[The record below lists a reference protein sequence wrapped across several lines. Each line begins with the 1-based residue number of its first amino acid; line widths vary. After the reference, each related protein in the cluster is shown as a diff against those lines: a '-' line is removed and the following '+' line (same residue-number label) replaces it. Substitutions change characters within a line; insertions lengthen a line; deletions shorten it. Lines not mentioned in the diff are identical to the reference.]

1 MRTVQARPGDGDDG
15 SGRRGADDERLVL
28 AGRAGDPTAFPA
40 LFERW
45 FDPCVD
51 VAWRILHDRDAA
63 ADVGQE
69 TFLAA
74 WRELDRLR
82 QPSSF
87 GGWVLRT
94 ARNRALNRLAR
105 DRRSVTMG
113 EDQVTAAL
121 DGQPRPDEAA
131 AVVERDEDAELVWA
145 AATALGER
153 DASLLDLHVRH
164 GLTVPEIAEALDVTA
179 NNAHQ
184 LLYRLKGKLGGA
196 MRAWVLWRRGDPAC
210 PDLRGVVEASGV
222 VRFGA
227 EAVRVIDG
235 HARDCMDCD
244 ERQRLRL
251 APEILFAAM
260 PIVPTSAA
268 LRARAVA
275 ALEAEGVPMGT
286 APGTSPGRAG
296 EDSGPAEPGAG
307 EDGSPGA
314 GDGPGTGSGE
324 DSGPAEPGAGED
336 GSPGAGDGPGTGSG
350 PAGDGTGT
358 RARRRAVT
366 AGVAAAVVLTAAVMV
381 AAVVGGGGDDQ
392 ATRAAG
398 TGGATADTADGG
410 EPSPAPSPST
420 TTTSIPATSTTE
432 PSGTTGTGPGDP
444 GGGTDPAGEGGGTGD
459 PPPPPTDPVPGPPEI
474 TGFGATAS
482 VGSPCPSTG
491 SRITL
496 VWTATGGDRAALSGA
511 GAPTGEL
518 PASGQATACI
528 ASGRPGTYTL
538 TVSGPGGTDTAT
550 ATPEPAG

>member
-1 MRTVQARPGDGDDG
+1 MRIVQGRPDDEDDG
-15 SGRRGADDERLVL
+15 AGRRGADDERLVL
-28 AGRAGDPTAFPA
+28 AGRSGDPTAFPA

-82 QPSSF
+82 QPASF

-105 DRRSVTMG
+105 DRRSVTVG

-121 DGQPRPDEAA
+121 DGRPRPDEAA
-131 AVVERDEDAELVWA
+131 AAVERDEDAELVWA

-164 GLTVPEIAEALDVTA
+164 GFTVPEIAEALDVTA

-210 PDLRGVVEASGV
+210 PDLRGVVEANGV

-235 HARDCMDCD
+235 HARDCLDCD

-260 PIVPTSAA
+260 PVVPTSAA

-275 ALEAEGVPMGT
+275 ALEAEGVPMGS
-286 APGTSPGRAG
+286 APGTPQGRAG
-296 EDSGPAEPGAG
+296 EDGEPGTG
-307 EDGSPGA
+307 EDGSPGEPGT
-314 GDGPGTGSGE
+314 GDGPGTATG
-324 DSGPAEPGAGED
+324 DAGQ
-336 GSPGAGDGPGTGSG
+336 GSG

-366 AGVAAAVVLTAAVMV
+366 AGVATAVVLAAAIMV

-410 EPSPAPSPST
+410 EASPAPSPST
-420 TTTSIPATSTTE
+420 TTTSIPTTSTTE
-432 PSGTTGTGPGDP
+432 PPGTTGTGPGDP
-444 GGGTDPAGEGGGTGD
+444 SGGTDPAGDGGGTGGPE
-459 PPPPPTDPVPGPPEI
+459 PPPDTDPVPGPPDI

-482 VGSPCPSTG
+482 VGRPPCPSTG

-511 GAPTGEL
+511 GAPTREL

-538 TVSGPGGTDTAT
+538 TVSGPGGIDTAT